1 KHFSC
6 QQFSPIP
13 LQDFYTT
20 LPEPQEDPF
29 DYWLRLNRTADITA
43 ECLKQ
48 QGKVL
53 DNQLIEVT
61 RMFIR
66 NCPNSDLALTF
77 RSKTID
83 KWTAYEVQEI
93 LNEYHS
99 EKNLRATGKG
109 NKPSDCE
116 KKFSVN
122 EMHVSP
128 TTHPIKVEQDSL
140 QTKQSEN
147 MALEKV
153 IDMLERVLMNNSGNA
168 QAVKEHR
175 KRSSMSRIP

>member
-1 KHFSC
+1 MLLKWGCSLASLLNIRTDPDAIYTILRKHFSC
-6 QQFSPIP
+6 QQYSPIP

-29 DYWLRLNRTADITA
+29 DYRLRVNRTADITA

-83 KWTAYEVQEI
+83 K
-93 LNEYHS
+93 
-99 EKNLRATGKG
+99 
-109 NKPSDCE
+109 
-116 KKFSVN
+116 
-122 EMHVSP
+122 
-128 TTHPIKVEQDSL
+128 
-140 QTKQSEN
+140 
-147 MALEKV
+147 
-153 IDMLERVLMNNSGNA
+153 
-168 QAVKEHR
+168 
-175 KRSSMSRIP
+175 